1 MISNLEIA
9 IRLFLSLILGGLIG
23 LERETRGRP
32 AGFRTHILVSVG
44 STLVMLVSAY
54 AFYDFE
60 LVLAR
65 GYDPGR
71 IAAQV
76 ISGIGFLGAGTIL
89 REGANIRGLT
99 TAASLWS
106 VAGIGLA
113 VGAGFY
119 FPAIMASLIV
129 VGALI
134 LLNRLEWK
142 YFSYRNEILEIRI
155 EKDNCR
161 LSQALEVLEKLNV
174 NVFNIQLD
182 SSKNGET
189 TIMLEVVLP
198 SKECQE
204 MLLEELFVI
213 EGVTHVG
220 YK

>member
-1 MISNLEIA
+1 M
-9 IRLFLSLILGGLIG
+9 FLSLILGGLIG
-23 LERETRGRP
+23 LERETHGRP

-89 REGANIRGLT
+89 REGANILGLT
-99 TAASLWS
+99 TAASIWS

-142 YFSYRNEILEIRI
+142 YFSYRNEILEISI
-155 EKDNCR
+155 VKDNCR
-161 LSQALEVLEKLNV
+161 LSQAFEVLEKLNV
-174 NVFNIQLD
+174 NDFNIQLD
-182 SSKNGET
+182 YSKNGET